1 MITQEEIKKVWLTDE
16 AIFIETNEG
25 KIAQENF
32 ADYQR
37 LKYATKEQRE
47 NYELN
52 AFGIHWPDI
61 DEDLSYEGFFAKKEN
76 PSEIGNV
83 FSKLGELNISAFARR
98 LGISQPLMAAYLS
111 GAKTPS
117 EERKKEMERHLH
129 LLGQELMQVR
139 L

>member
-1 MITQEEIKKVWLTDE
+1 MITQDDIKRVWLSDE

-25 KIAQENF
+25 KIAKEYF
-32 ADYQR
+32 ADFHR

-52 AFGIHWPDI
+52 VFGIHWIEI
-61 DEDLSYEGFFAKKEN
+61 DEDLSFEGFFKAKPE
-76 PSEIGNV
+76 PTEIGKV
-83 FSKLGELNISAFARR
+83 FSQLGELNISAFARR

-111 GAKTPS
+111 GTKKPS
-117 EERKKEMERHLH
+117 SERKKEIEKALH
-129 LLGQELMQVR
+129 SFGNQLLQVS